1 MAASAGNLTAR
12 VLVQIGD
19 SEPQQVAE
27 VPVPVS
33 VTISRDGL
41 SGSVRGTVA
50 LDDAKIWGDV
60 ATALHAAADRIAK
73 L

>member
-19 SEPQQVAE
+19 SDPQQVAE

-33 VTISRDGL
+33 VTISRDAL
-41 SGSVRGTVA
+41 SGGVRGTVN
-50 LDDAKIWGDV
+50 LDDAKIWADI
-60 ATALHAAADRIAK
+60 ATALRTASDRIAK